1 MKALIFAAGLG
12 TRLRPLTD
20 QMPKALV
27 PVAGVPLLQRVIL
40 KLKDAGFG
48 DITIN
53 IHHRGQQIIDFLH
66 AHQDFGLDI
75 HISDE
80 RTLLLDT
87 GGGILNAR
95 RFLDGDEPFLVHNA
109 DILTDADLGALIDTH
124 RRSGAEATLLVGQR
138 TTSRYL
144 LFDDALRLHG
154 WTNKKTG
161 EVRPAGLAGTY
172 RELAFAGIHLLS
184 PTVFRLMDD
193 PLWQGRPFSIIDFY
207 LHVCPHVQISGCPV
221 RATHWFDTGTPETLA
236 RAEAWYAR
244 P

>member
-20 QMPKALV
+20 RMPKALV
-27 PVAGVPLLQRVIL
+27 PVAGVPLLQRVLL

-53 IHHRGQQIIDFLH
+53 IHHLGQQIIDFLH

-80 RTLLLDT
+80 RNLLLDT

-95 RFLDGDEPFLVHNA
+95 PFLDGDEPFLVHNA
-109 DILTDADLGALIDTH
+109 DILTDADLGALVDTH
-124 RRSGAEATLLVGQR
+124 RRSGAEATLLVSQR

-144 LFDDALRLHG
+144 LFDDDLRLHG

-161 EVRPAGLAGTY
+161 EVRPAGLTGTY

-184 PTVFRLMDD
+184 PAVFRLMDD

-207 LHVCPHVQISGCPV
+207 LHVCPQVRISGCPV
-221 RATHWFDTGTPETLA
+221 QATHWFDTGTPETLA

>member
-20 QMPKALV
+20 RMPKALV
-27 PVAGVPLLQRVIL
+27 PVAGVPLLQRVLL

-53 IHHRGQQIIDFLH
+53 IHHLGQQIIDFLH

-80 RTLLLDT
+80 RNLLLDT

-95 RFLDGDEPFLVHNA
+95 PFLDGDEPFLVHNA
-109 DILTDADLGALIDTH
+109 DLLTDADLGALVDTH
-124 RRSGAEATLLVGQR
+124 RRSGAEATLLVSQR

-144 LFDDALRLHG
+144 LFDDDLRLHG

-161 EVRPAGLAGTY
+161 EVRPAGLTGTY

-184 PTVFRLMDD
+184 PAVFRLMDD

-207 LHVCPHVQISGCPV
+207 LHVCPQVRISGCPV
-221 RATHWFDTGTPETLA
+221 QATHWFDTGTPETLA

>member
-144 LFDDALRLHG
+144 LFDDDLRLHG